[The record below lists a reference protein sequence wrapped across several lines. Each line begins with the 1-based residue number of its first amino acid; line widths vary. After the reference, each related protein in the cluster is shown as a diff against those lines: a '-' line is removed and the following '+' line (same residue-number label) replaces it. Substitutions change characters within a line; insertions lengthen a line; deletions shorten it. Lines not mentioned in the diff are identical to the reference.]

1 MRAANDNTNCATTAR
16 ESGKLSTR
24 KLNLILRG
32 VAKFDYETRTV
43 SVEVRR

>member
-1 MRAANDNTNCATTAR
+1 MRAANDNTNYTTTAC
-16 ESGKLSTR
+16 ESGKLSAR

-32 VAKFDYETRTV
+32 VAKFDYETCTI